1 MYGWIVHHASQV
13 SSVKNVLHT
22 DAADTIAKFIT
33 QGVVA
38 NSRGAGKGLRSYFDA
53 VPRANVDTDDL
64 YDSP

>member
-38 NSRGAGKGLRSYFDA
+38 KTDNGVRG
-53 VPRANVDTDDL
+53 
-64 YDSP
+64 